1 MSLVLP
7 LPAEQRFA
15 RLRTLRLPIA
25 LLLPLVLINLI
36 AFVLPVAR
44 LVQISFLE
52 GHGGVLTDTLTVA
65 NYLGFLTDSY
75 YLGLIGNSL
84 LLAAIVT
91 VATLVAAYPIAMF
104 LHTVSPRWRNVLFV
118 ITISPLLVS
127 AVVRTYG
134 WMILLGD
141 QGLVNDALIGLGL
154 IEKPV
159 RLINNTL
166 GVVVGL
172 VEVLMPYMAL
182 SLIAGFGRLDPALEE
197 AAASLG
203 ASRIRRFIRVTLP
216 LTAPGIALGSL
227 LCFVLSISSFVTPKL
242 LGGGRVFLLATEIYD
257 QAVVQLEWP
266 MAATTSVV
274 VLVLFGCALI
284 LYTRLVRRFD

>member
-1 MSLVLP
+1 MTLILP
-7 LPAEQRFA
+7 VARRFPW
-15 RLRTLRLPIA
+15 LRSLRLPIA
-25 LLLPLVLINLI
+25 LLLPMALINLI

-52 GHGGVLTDTLTVA
+52 GHGGVLTDTATVA
-65 NYLGFLTDSY
+65 NYLDFLTDDY
-75 YLGLIGNSL
+75 YLGLIGNSI

-91 VATLVAAYPIAMF
+91 AATLVCAYPIAMF
-104 LHTVSPRWRNVLFV
+104 LHTVSARWRNVLFV
-118 ITISPLLVS
+118 VTVSPLLVS

-141 QGLVNDALIGLGL
+141 QGLVNDALIRLGL
-154 IEKPV
+154 LAEPV

-166 GVVVGL
+166 GVVIGL

-182 SLIAGFGRLDPALEE
+182 SLIAGFGRLDPAFEE

-203 ASRIRRFIRVTLP
+203 AGRIRRFFRVTLP

-266 MAATTSVV
+266 TAATISVI
-274 VLVLFGCALI
+274 VLILFGCALV
-284 LYTRLVRRFD
+284 LYARLIRHFD

>member
-1 MSLVLP
+1 MSMALALP
-7 LPAEQRFA
+7 VSR
-15 RLRTLRLPIA
+15 RLAWMQSLRLPIA
-25 LLLPLVLINLI
+25 LLLPMAAINLV

-52 GHGGVLTDTLTVA
+52 GHGGVLTDKATIA
-65 NYLGFLTDSY
+65 NYFGFLTDSF
-75 YLGLIGNSL
+75 YLGLIGNSI
-84 LLAAIVT
+84 LLAAMVT
-91 VATLVAAYPIAMF
+91 AATLVASYPIAMF

-118 ITISPLLVS
+118 VTISPLLVS

-141 QGLVNDALIGLGL
+141 QGLINQALIAVGL
-154 IEKPV
+154 IAEPV

-203 ASRIRRFIRVTLP
+203 AGRIRRFFRVTLP

-266 MAATTSVV
+266 MAATISVV
-274 VLVLFGCALI
+274 VLILFGCALG
-284 LYTRLVRRFD
+284 LYTRAIRRFD